1 MRFVIIF
8 ANDGRRLSPCFKKHL
23 QNSTNVSDASGI
35 FQTVVLRTI
44 GRTLRNEL
52 DLGAGPPVLVVD
64 RVGTIFLQIG
74 PVDDDPFTVGLL
86 AGNKSRVEAGLLQ
99 DRNITIGND
108 VHRGLSE
115 DGACSDRLGA
125 DEIVSLANVETKRR
139 HLALVVGRIGA
150 DVTRAVDGL
159 SVEDVAAAARA
170 EGFVVEHAP
179 HVVWRDARRNS
190 EATDLNGPA
199 VNVGSGVGLG
209 AGDFS
214 PQSVIWRGV
223 GSEGGWERGQKTQAQ
238 SNESGK
244 AHVD

>member
-1 MRFVIIF
+1 M
-8 ANDGRRLSPCFKKHL
+8 
-23 QNSTNVSDASGI
+23 
-35 FQTVVLRTI
+35 LRTI

-64 RVGTIFLQIG
+64 RVGTVFLQIG
-74 PVDDDPFTVGLL
+74 PVDDNPFAVGLL

-99 DRNITIGND
+99 DRNIAIGND

-115 DGACSDRLGA
+115 DGACSDRLDA
-125 DEIVSLANVETKRR
+125 DEVVSLAYVETKRR

-150 DVTRAVDGL
+150 DVAHAIHGL
-159 SVEDVAAAARA
+159 GVEDVAPAARA
-170 EGFVVEHAP
+170 EGFVVKHAP
-179 HVVWRDARRNS
+179 HVVRRDARRDS

-199 VNVGSGVGLG
+199 VDVGSGVGLW
-209 AGDFS
+209 AGDFG
-214 PQSVIWRGV
+214 PQSVIRRGV

-244 AHVD
+244 AHVDLM